1 MKIWLRRT
9 LIGVLLL
16 AVLLAL
22 VVAGLV
28 WNGERK
34 RARVVALPALS
45 SPAFTDDAAARE
57 RGAYLYASRG
67 CVDCHGADGA
77 GRVFVDNGSLRIK
90 GPAIHTG
97 PGSVTLQYTPE
108 HWDRLL
114 RHGVKPN
121 GTPAMIMPS
130 EDYNRFTDADLA
142 ALVAYARVLPP
153 AGGGAAEITLPLPV
167 RALYG
172 AGAIKD
178 AAARIDHS
186 LLRQKPV
193 PEGVTLEH
201 GQYVANMCKGCHG
214 DELAGGKIPGG
225 PPDWPPAANLT
236 PGEGSVMPRYDAPQK
251 FVAMMRTGKRPD
263 ASPVNKAMPF
273 ETLAAMN
280 DTDLNALYLYLK
292 SVAPRATGK

>member
-1 MKIWLRRT
+1 MKVWLRRT
-9 LIGVLLL
+9 LIGVLSVG
-16 AVLLAL
+16 VLLAL

-34 RARVVALPALS
+34 RQRVVALPALKT
-45 SPAFTDDAAARE
+45 PALVDDAAARE

-97 PGSVTLQYTPE
+97 PGSVTLAYKPQD
-108 HWDRLL
+108 WDRAL
-114 RHGVKPN
+114 RHGVKPD

-130 EDYNRFTDADLA
+130 EDYNRFTDADLV
-142 ALVAYARVLPP
+142 ALVAYTRTLPP

-178 AAARIDHS
+178 AADKIDHN
-186 LLRQKPV
+186 LPV
-193 PEGVTLEH
+193 QQPVAEGVTLEH

-214 DELAGGKIPGG
+214 AELGGGKVPGG
-225 PPDWPPAANLT
+225 PPDWPPAAKLT
-236 PGEGSVMPRYDAPQK
+236 KGEGNAMDRYASADSMI
-251 FVAMMRTGKRPD
+251 AMFRSGKRAD
-263 ASPVNKAMPF
+263 GSAVQVMPF
-273 ETLAAMN
+273 ESLAKMS
-280 DTDLNALYLYLK
+280 DTDLRALHLYLK
-292 SVAPRATGK
+292 SR

>member
-1 MKIWLRRT
+1 MKVWLRRT
-9 LIGVLLL
+9 LIGVLSLV
-16 AVLLAL
+16 VLLTL

-34 RARVVALPALS
+34 RQRVVALPALKT
-45 SPAFTDDAAARE
+45 PALIDDAAARE

-67 CVDCHGADGA
+67 CVDCHGANGA

-97 PGSVTLQYTPE
+97 PGSVTLAYKPE
-108 HWDRLL
+108 DWDRAL

-130 EDYNRFTDADLA
+130 EDYNRFTDADLV
-142 ALVAYARVLPP
+142 ALVAYARTLPP

-178 AAARIDHS
+178 AADKIDHS
-186 LLRQKPV
+186 LPV
-193 PEGVTLEH
+193 QQPVTEGVTLEH

-214 DELAGGKIPGG
+214 AELVGGKVPGG
-225 PPDWPPAANLT
+225 PPDWPPAAKLT
-236 PGEGSVMPRYDAPQK
+236 RGEGNAMDRYASADSMI
-251 FVAMMRTGKRPD
+251 AMFRSGKRAD
-263 ASPVNKAMPF
+263 GSAVQVMPF
-273 ETLAAMN
+273 ESLAKMS
-280 DTDLNALYLYLK
+280 DTDLRALHLYLT
-292 SVAPRATGK
+292 SR

>member
-1 MKIWLRRT
+1 MKVWLRRT
-9 LIGVLLL
+9 LIGVLSLV
-16 AVLLAL
+16 VLLAL

-34 RARVVALPALS
+34 RQRVVALPALKT
-45 SPAFTDDAAARE
+45 PVLIDDAAARE

-67 CVDCHGADGA
+67 CVDCHGANGA

-97 PGSVTLQYTPE
+97 PGSVTLAYKPE
-108 HWDRLL
+108 DWDRAL

-130 EDYNRFTDADLA
+130 EDYNRFTDADLV
-142 ALVAYARVLPP
+142 ALVAYARTLPP

-172 AGAIKD
+172 AGAIQD
-178 AAARIDHS
+178 AADKIDHS
-186 LLRQKPV
+186 LPV
-193 PEGVTLEH
+193 QQPVTEGVTLEH

-214 DELAGGKIPGG
+214 AELAGGKVPGG
-225 PPDWPPAANLT
+225 PPDWPPAAKLT
-236 PGEGSVMPRYDAPQK
+236 RGEGNAMDRYASADSMI
-251 FVAMMRTGKRPD
+251 AMFRSGKRAD
-263 ASPVNKAMPF
+263 GSAVQVMPF
-273 ETLAAMN
+273 ESLAKMS
-280 DTDLNALYLYLK
+280 DTDLRALHLYLK
-292 SVAPRATGK
+292 SR

>member
-1 MKIWLRRT
+1 MKVWLRRT
-9 LIGVLLL
+9 LTGVLSLV
-16 AVLLAL
+16 VLLAL

-34 RARVVALPALS
+34 RQRVVALPALKT
-45 SPAFTDDAAARE
+45 PALIDDAAARE

-97 PGSVTLQYTPE
+97 PGSVTLAYKPE
-108 HWDRLL
+108 DWDRAL

-130 EDYNRFTDADLA
+130 EDYNRFTDADLV
-142 ALVAYARVLPP
+142 ALVAYARRLPP

-178 AAARIDHS
+178 AADKIDHS
-186 LLRQKPV
+186 LPV
-193 PEGVTLEH
+193 QQPVAEGVTLEH

-214 DELAGGKIPGG
+214 DELAGGKVPGG
-225 PPDWPPAANLT
+225 PPDWPPAAKLT
-236 PGEGSVMPRYDAPQK
+236 KGEGNAMDRYASADSMI
-251 FVAMMRTGKRPD
+251 AMFRSGKRAD
-263 ASPVNKAMPF
+263 GSAVQVMPF
-273 ETLAAMN
+273 ESLAKMS
-280 DTDLNALYLYLK
+280 DTDLRALHLYLK
-292 SVAPRATGK
+292 SR

>member
-1 MKIWLRRT
+1 MKVWLRRT
-9 LIGVLLL
+9 LIGVLSLV
-16 AVLLAL
+16 VLLTL

-34 RARVVALPALS
+34 RQRVVALPALKT
-45 SPAFTDDAAARE
+45 PALIDDAAARE

-67 CVDCHGADGA
+67 CVDCHGANGA

-97 PGSVTLQYTPE
+97 PGSVTLAYKPE
-108 HWDRLL
+108 DWDRAL

-130 EDYNRFTDADLA
+130 EDYNRFTDADLV
-142 ALVAYARVLPP
+142 ALVAYARTLPP

-178 AAARIDHS
+178 AADKIDHS
-186 LLRQKPV
+186 LPV
-193 PEGVTLEH
+193 QQPVTEGVTLEH

-214 DELAGGKIPGG
+214 AELAGGKVPGG
-225 PPDWPPAANLT
+225 PPDWPPAGKLT
-236 PGEGSVMPRYDAPQK
+236 RGEGNAMDRYASADSMI
-251 FVAMMRTGKRPD
+251 AMFRSGKRAD
-263 ASPVNKAMPF
+263 GSAVQVMPF
-273 ETLAAMN
+273 ESLAKMS
-280 DTDLNALYLYLK
+280 DTDLRALHLYLT
-292 SVAPRATGK
+292 SR